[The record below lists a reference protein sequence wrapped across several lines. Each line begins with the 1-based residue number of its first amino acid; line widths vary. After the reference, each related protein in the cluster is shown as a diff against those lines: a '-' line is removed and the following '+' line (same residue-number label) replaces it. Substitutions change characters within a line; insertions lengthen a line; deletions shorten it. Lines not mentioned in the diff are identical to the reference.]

1 MMNAMSGID
10 LYFAPSGLGMF
21 WGIEPRVAPWAIA
34 SRPFGALEHGPRPLE
49 EIEKDITD
57 LEKEIMA
64 MLKGVTS

>member
-1 MMNAMSGID
+1 
-10 LYFAPSGLGMF
+10 MF